1 MTATTTDQGGDI
13 PIFKPIFGDAWDA
26 LPPVMHLHY
35 ANRPFCRDTHV
46 ADGVMTVRASP
57 LMRLMAPIS
66 HALGAIP
73 IANEADIPVTVTF
86 RSEENSRALV
96 FDRLFHLKGRK
107 PYRFRSRMLPVG
119 GNQIVEQMRF
129 GLGWRVAFSA
139 KGDRVLLTHQGY
151 ALTVAGKLINLPLDW
166 LMGRVSAQEWA
177 TGPDSF
183 GMAVTIDHWLFGQI
197 YEYRGTFRM
206 MDNGRMTDN
215 GVGTGNG

>member
-1 MTATTTDQGGDI
+1 MTATTTEQCRDI

-26 LPPVMHLHY
+26 LPPVMHRHY

-46 ADGVMTVRASP
+46 ADGVMAVRANL
-57 LMRLMAPIS
+57 LMRLIAPIS

-86 RSEENSRALV
+86 RSEADSPALV
-96 FDRLFHLKGRK
+96 FDRLFHLKGRA
-107 PYRFRSRMLPVG
+107 PYRFRSRMLPLG

-139 KGDRVLLTHQGY
+139 QDDTVSLTHQGY
-151 ALTVAGKLINLPLDW
+151 ALTVAGKCVGLRLDW
-166 LMGRVSAQEWA
+166 LFGRVSAREWV

-183 GMAVTIDHWLFGQI
+183 GMAVIIDHWLFGEI

-206 MDNGRMTDN
+206 TDFGVGTDN
-215 GVGTGNG
+215 G